1 MAKATKERNLRL
13 FISSIVSNP
22 VFPLYALQ
30 CKHLQRRSLLPPSG
44 HTHHTHP
51 WCALSLWFFFFACLC
66 RIFCV
71 AVCANLGPCA
81 TQAQECVISHY
92 GQINCFSSPI
102 PFAHK
107 FRFCFGHRP
116 DQRRMYLICDA
127 HSSYLM
133 ALYDDGLLPEPE
145 QHKRTKQKK
154 MKQIALIS
162 RVAWNV
168 TPHVCA
174 HTRNSR
180 LRANVVQWADTKHK

>member
-145 QHKRTKQKK
+145 QHKRTKKK